1 MRVKSLYLNFF
12 SSFKIYFPKKN
23 LLLGVIVQQ
32 NWIVADSG
40 GRIAAGQ
47 RRAGVPPSR
56 PPFLCHPRSPR
67 SWWASLR
74 LFAAGGVV
82 VVVGG
87 GGGGKRETESDR
99 QRETGGHGNS

>member
-1 MRVKSLYLNFF
+1 MRAKSLYLNFF
-12 SSFKIYFPKKN
+12 SSYKIDFPKKN

-47 RRAGVPPSR
+47 RRAGVPPPR
-56 PPFLCHPRSPR
+56 PPFLWHPRSPR
-67 SWWASLR
+67 SWWASMR

-82 VVVGG
+82 V
-87 GGGGKRETESDR
+87 GGGGKRGTESDR
-99 QRETGGHGNS
+99 RRGTGGHGNS

>member
-1 MRVKSLYLNFF
+1 LRVKSLSLTFF

-23 LLLGVIVQQ
+23 LLLGIIVQE

-47 RRAGVPPSR
+47 RRAGVPPSLPFSLA
-56 PPFLCHPRSPR
+56 PPIAPVVVGQP
-67 SWWASLR
+67 APSLP
-74 LFAAGGVV
+74 LAVLLLL

-87 GGGGKRETESDR
+87 KRGTESDR
-99 QRETGGHGNS
+99 RRETGGHGNS

>member
-1 MRVKSLYLNFF
+1 LRVKSLYLKFF

-23 LLLGVIVQQ
+23 LLLGSIVQQ

-47 RRAGVPPSR
+47 RRAGVPPPLAPLFSGTPDR
-56 PPFLCHPRSPR
+56 PGRGGPAC
-67 SWWASLR
+67 ASLP
-74 LFAAGGVV
+74 LAVLLLLV

-87 GGGGKRETESDR
+87 KR
-99 QRETGGHGNS
+99 